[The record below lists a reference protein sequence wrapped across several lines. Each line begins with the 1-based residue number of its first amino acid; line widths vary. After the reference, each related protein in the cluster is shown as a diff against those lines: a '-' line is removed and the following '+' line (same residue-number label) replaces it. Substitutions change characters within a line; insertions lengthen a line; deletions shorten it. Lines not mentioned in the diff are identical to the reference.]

1 MGVCQLGV
9 VENNRQEYLLSIL
22 LNLLRGGRDFG
33 YLLDRIR
40 EFDEKVQKIQK
51 VVEITFTISGG
62 VFS

>member
-9 VENNRQEYLLSIL
+9 VENNRQEYLLGIL

-51 VVEITFTISGG
+51 VVEKHFHIIRRCF
-62 VFS
+62 